1 MSRGMYIPKSAG
13 VSALYDRILVRL
25 VFSLLTVALL
35 LPLPVSKAL
44 ANECE
49 LSIEGFY
56 GVNNPRSRQ
65 NHQISALS
73 EITDVTITGSSSR
86 CGPANRYGWGAPDPN
101 TFWTDNGCRGTF
113 TITGVEAGC
122 TAAGGSGE
130 VSQNPLF
137 LTTPVEANLMFLLDD
152 SGSMHFETIGDE
164 LTDTFEG
171 TGSWVG
177 RMVPYVYPHNQ
188 TTGTS
193 AGVSFQDCIYS
204 SGTSTNCDYW
214 RSDTYRAARLHLV
227 PRFEADNRWAAY
239 FRSSHVNPVYYNPEV
254 TYLPW
259 VDAFGS
265 SWSNADPE
273 QALHNPALPGKG
285 WRNLKTDNTQRACWV
300 RHTATESDSNANL
313 CDTANLSFWPATY
326 FQYNSG
332 DLTEASSYTRVEI
345 RSGNTY
351 ARSEER
357 FDCNDHTA
365 CTYEEEIQNFANWYS
380 YHRSRILAA
389 RAGIGRAFSQLPA
402 SLRVGFGTINQ
413 GNNNVDGV
421 STSSII
427 SGVRRFVSADRE
439 AFFGLLYDRDVP
451 LAGTPLRSALNDAGA
466 YFSRSDN
473 NGPWADVPG
482 QGLETDHLECRQSYT
497 ILMTDGYW
505 NGGGPSLGNVDNT
518 SGPTITAPDG
528 STYQYTAADPYRDSR
543 SNTLADVAM
552 YYWNR
557 DLRPSASANGLANRV
572 PTSNRNEAFWQ
583 HMVTYGV
590 GLGVEGSIDPDVA
603 WQAVIDEEPIAWPD
617 PAPFSAFAAKLDD
630 LLHAGINSRGGFFSA
645 KDPNEF
651 SRQFIR
657 ILEDVVARTEASS
670 VAVASNS
677 TQLSTGTRVYQGR
690 FNSADWSGEL
700 LAYGFDPYQ
709 TGDAQFS
716 LLWNAAEKIPDHQ
729 DRKIFTINP
738 ATNAGV
744 KFEWDSGITA
754 DQATHLT
761 SEELVNYLRGSD
773 EDEIRNGGSFRD
785 RLSLLG
791 DIINSPPV
799 YVGEELNFGY
809 ASNSDLAASYIA
821 FREQNKALAAS
832 SRRATIYVGANDG
845 MLHAFDADTG
855 TEHFAFVPNAVISKM
870 PELADQNYSHR
881 FFVDGEFNVSHIQRE
896 GQWRTVLVGGL
907 GAGGNSIFALDVT
920 EPGAFNE
927 ANVLWEFTDP
937 DLGYTFGRSTVA
949 RMQTANNTWKWVAV
963 FGNGYHS
970 SDRTAALYIVDM
982 DDGSLIKKIEVD
994 DEGGNGLSAPT
1005 LVANNER
1012 IITEAYAGDLKGNMW
1027 KFDFTGNVNQWD
1039 VAFKQGQ
1046 NRFPLFTARG
1056 PSPDSNVQPIT
1067 ARPAVGALPEGGRI
1081 VVFGTGQFFEVGDND
1096 TTGDQLLQ
1104 SIYGVKDMGQRVQE
1118 TDRSTLVEQEII
1130 WEGPSPN
1137 GEYNLRV
1144 VTKNEVL
1151 DIDKGWFMDLVYDN
1165 NRQGERIV
1173 SQPLIHLGRVIFAT
1187 IIPSQDPCDFG
1198 GTSWLMEIDPKTGGR
1213 LPDPVFDINN
1223 DQQFNEEDMI
1233 SVGGELVPPSG
1244 IQSTVGIID
1253 TPTIIDDGELEFKVL
1268 SGSSGN
1274 METVTEPGSGGGDRD
1289 RISWRQLR

>member
-1 MSRGMYIPKSAG
+1 MSIRCSGSAQLG
-13 VSALYDRILVRL
+13 LTHNSGLRL
-25 VFSLLTVALL
+25 WQWMLSMLL
-35 LPLPVSKAL
+35 LIGLLSATASRVQAS
-44 ANECE
+44 ECE
-49 LSIEGFY
+49 ITIGPTFY
-56 GVNNPRSRQ
+56 GANVVARQ
-65 NHQISALS
+65 NHTIATLS
-73 EITDVTITGSSSR
+73 EILNVQLVTGTSCNVS
-86 CGPANRYGWGAPDPN
+86 RYGFGDPDPN
-101 TFWTDNGCRGTF
+101 TFWTSNRCRGTF
-113 TITGVEAGC
+113 TITGLEADC
-122 TAAGGSGE
+122 AVSGSGE

-177 RMVPYVYPHNQ
+177 RMVPYVYPHHQ
-188 TTGTS
+188 TTGTP

-204 SGTSTNCDYW
+204 SGTSTSCDYW
-214 RSDTYRAARLHLV
+214 RSSTYRAARLHLV

-239 FRSSHVNPVYYNPEV
+239 FRSSHVNPVYYNPDV

-265 SWSNADPE
+265 SWSNADPQ
-273 QALHNPALPGKG
+273 QALHNPSLPEKG
-285 WRNLKTDNTQRACWV
+285 WRNLTIDNTQRACWV
-300 RHTATESDSNANL
+300 RDNATENSSDANL

-351 ARSEER
+351 ARSEDR
-357 FDCNDHTA
+357 FDCDDHTA
-365 CTYEEEIQNFANWYS
+365 CTYQEEIQNFANWYS

-389 RAGIGRAFSQLPA
+389 RGGIGRAFSQLPA

-413 GNNNVDGV
+413 GSNNVDGL

-427 SGVRRFVSADRE
+427 RGVRRFASSDRDE
-439 AFFGLLYDRDVP
+439 FFGLLYDRDVP
-451 LAGTPLRSALNDAGA
+451 IAGTPLRNALNDAGT

-473 NGPWADVPG
+473 DGPWSESPG
-482 QGLETDHLECRQSYT
+482 QGVDSDHLECRQSYS

-518 SGPTITAPDG
+518 TGPTITAPDG

-552 YYWNR
+552 HYWNR
-557 DLRPSASANGLANRV
+557 DLRPAGTATGLDNRV

-590 GLGVEGSIDPDVA
+590 GLGVEGSIDPEVA
-603 WQAVIDEEPIAWPD
+603 WQAVIDGDPISWPD

-651 SRQFIR
+651 SKQFTR

-677 TQLSTGTRVYQGR
+677 TQLSTGTRIYQGR

-716 LLWNAAEKIPDHQ
+716 LLWNAADHIPDPN

-744 KFEWDSGITA
+744 KFEWSDGITA
-754 DQATHLT
+754 DQATHLI

-785 RLSLLG
+785 RLSPLG

-809 ASNSDLAASYIA
+809 ANNNDLAASYIT
-821 FREQNKALAAS
+821 FLEQNKALAET

-845 MLHAFDADTG
+845 MVHAFDADTG
-855 TEHFAFVPNAVISKM
+855 VEHFAFVPNAVIPTM

-881 FFVDGEFNVSHIQRE
+881 FFVDGEFNVSHIQRG

-920 EPGAFNE
+920 EPGAFND

-937 DLGYTFGRSTVA
+937 DLGYTFGRPTVA
-949 RMQTANNTWKWVAV
+949 RMQTANNAWKWVAV

-970 SDRTAALYIVDM
+970 NDRTAALYIVDM

-1012 IITEAYAGDLKGNMW
+1012 VITEAYAGDLKGNLW
-1027 KFDFTGNVNQWD
+1027 KFDFTGNGVNQWD

-1046 NRFPLFTARG
+1046 NSLPLFKALG
-1056 PSPDSNVQPIT
+1056 PSPDENVQPIT
-1067 ARPAVGALPEGGRI
+1067 SRPAVGGLPEGGRI
-1081 VVFGTGQFFEVGDND
+1081 VIFGTGKFFEVGDND
-1096 TTGDQLLQ
+1096 TSGNPPLQ
-1104 SIYGVKDMGQRVQE
+1104 SIYGIKDLGQRVQE

-1151 DIDKGWFMDLVYDN
+1151 DIDKGWFMDLVHDN

-1213 LPDPVFDINN
+1213 LPDPVFDIND
-1223 DQQFNEEDMI
+1223 DQQFNEDDMI
-1233 SVGGELVPPSG
+1233 SVNGELVPPSG
-1244 IQSTVGIID
+1244 IQSNVGIID